1 MVVDDEDDIADNII
15 IVTKSTACE
24 EGQGVC
30 AYLMVVISV
39 VLIFA
44 TFPFSLCLVV
54 KVVQVYNG
62 IIMLLHSMLCDIII
76 YKHCCDHLHE
86 NHSAT
91 LVGHLGRG

>member
-1 MVVDDEDDIADNII
+1 MEYVSKIDRSYLLWCS
-15 IVTKSTACE
+15 STALRMVLFN
-24 EGQGVC
+24 GPGVMYIHIYILSALYTC
-30 AYLMVVISV
+30 QEFLEAIQLR
-39 VLIFA
+39 
-44 TFPFSLCLVV
+44 
-54 KVVQVYNG
+54 G